1 VVAAGEGRTPVS
13 FASGINTVPPKILFQ
28 FDTDPAASTF
38 DGVVAVDSGVEHL
51 FRHGSVTPD
60 NVTPLVHGAMFT
72 RGGDALRSTAIF
84 VGGSDVAA
92 AESVFKKAKSCF
104 FGPVRVSVMLDA
116 NGCNTT
122 AAAAV
127 ISASKHVSF
136 DGATVGVLGGTGPV
150 GRRVAEMSAI
160 QGARVLVASRSIE
173 KADEAVNAVRL
184 RLSANDSGP
193 GIQAVA
199 VASAVD
205 AGKMLAQCDVVIA
218 CGAAGIE
225 LVDAKTLA
233 EAPESLKVAIDLNAV
248 PPAGLGGVGAMDK
261 AKEQNGRFVYGA
273 IGVGGLKM
281 KIHRQS
287 LCELF
292 EANDRVLDTAEILAI
307 GKRIAASGLLT

>member
-1 VVAAGEGRTPVS
+1 M
-13 FASGINTVPPKILFQ
+13 PPKILFQ
-28 FDTDPAASTF
+28 FDTDASASTF
-38 DGVVAVDSGVEHL
+38 DGVVAVDAGVDHL
-51 FRHGSVTPD
+51 FRHGGVLAS

-72 RGGDALRSTAIF
+72 RGGEALRSTAIF
-84 VGGSDVAA
+84 VGGSDVTS
-92 AESVFKKAKSCF
+92 AESVFEKVKSCF

-127 ISASKHVSF
+127 VSAAKHVSLG
-136 DGATVGVLGGTGPV
+136 GATVGVLGGTGPV

-160 QGARVLVASRSIE
+160 EGAQVLLGSRTLA
-173 KADEAVNAVRL
+173 KADEATRSVRL
-184 RLSANDSGP
+184 RLDAGSAGHRVE
-193 GIQAVA
+193 AVA
-199 VASAVD
+199 VENADQARD
-205 AGKMLAQCDVVIA
+205 FLAQCDVVIG

-233 EAPESLKVAIDLNAV
+233 GVSEKLKVAIDLNAV
-248 PPAGLGGVGAMDK
+248 PPAGLGGVGPMDK
-261 AKEQNGRFVYGA
+261 AKQQDGRIVYGA

-292 EANDRVLDTAEILAI
+292 ESNDRVLDAAEILAI
-307 GKRIAASGLLT
+307 GKRFA